1 MPEGVKYITEGAFWM
16 PNKDSTLKTL
26 QLPQSL
32 VSIGK
37 NAFAGNTGLQS
48 VVVPE
53 NVTEIGTQAF
63 TGCSAMTSAVVKG
76 NVTEL
81 NGTFGGCSA
90 LASVTLPDTVKIIGS
105 STFSGCVSLTE
116 FDFSGIEEI
125 GSRAFFNSGVKVL
138 EGADSLRIIGNTAF
152 ANSKLEKAVLPQGV
166 TELPQG
172 VFGNCEALKTV
183 VLPDTVTVIQK
194 QAFQKA
200 LAQPGSILIMQGN
213 VPPSF
218 DANAFGSSGK
228 PDADVLTV
236 IVPQEA
242 KDAYAADST
251 LGSYVSVDASGI
263 TYALSL
269 DKAALS
275 VQAGGTAVLKADAV
289 LPTGAGLV
297 WASSSPAVA
306 TVENGTVKGAAAGA
320 AVVTA
325 RIELNGVVLADAS
338 CTVTVTK
345 AGEAEKPAGP
355 SGRGCTGPQKPN
367 PKTGV

>member
-1 MPEGVKYITEGAFWM
+1 M
-16 PNKDSTLKTL
+16 
-26 QLPQSL
+26 
-32 VSIGK
+32 
-37 NAFAGNTGLQS
+37 
-48 VVVPE
+48 
-53 NVTEIGTQAF
+53 
-63 TGCSAMTSAVVKG
+63 
-76 NVTEL
+76 
-81 NGTFGGCSA
+81 
-90 LASVTLPDTVKIIGS
+90 
-105 STFSGCVSLTE
+105 
-116 FDFSGIEEI
+116 
-125 GSRAFFNSGVKVL
+125 KVL

-166 TELPQG
+166 TKLPQG

-306 TVENGTVKGAAAGA
+306 TVENGTVKGARGRCRGDGAHRAERSGACRCKLYCDSDEGGRSGRSPPGPPAGLHRPRRSQTPKQVCKTEHSRAMAWAPAFKTGACFLRRKAAAQLAAMAA
-320 AVVTA
+320 AVM
-325 RIELNGVVLADAS
+325 
-338 CTVTVTK
+338 
-345 AGEAEKPAGP
+345 AGLGK
-355 SGRGCTGPQKPN
+355 
-367 PKTGV
+367 